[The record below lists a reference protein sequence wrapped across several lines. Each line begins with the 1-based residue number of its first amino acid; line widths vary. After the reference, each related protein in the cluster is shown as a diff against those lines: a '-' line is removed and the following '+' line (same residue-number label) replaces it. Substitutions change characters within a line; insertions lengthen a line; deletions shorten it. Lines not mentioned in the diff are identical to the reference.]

1 MKLRHGGSYM
11 LIIRLEV
18 LEILIIYTKRP
29 ITGGEKGAKFQHGDM
44 ETGEYLFQTTT
55 LVDILIKKMLR

>member
-1 MKLRHGGSYM
+1 M